1 VIEEQLSEGE
11 RRMHRA
17 VDDLKKD
24 LNTVRTGRASP
35 SILDNVTV
43 EYYGAPTPLN
53 GLAQISVSEARQLV
67 IQPYDRTSIG
77 PIEKAIQK
85 ADLGITPNN
94 DGQVIRLNIPPLTE
108 QRRKELVKTVHKMV
122 EDHKIAVRNGRRE
135 VADKLKAAEK
145 DKSISV
151 DEVKRAQERL
161 QKITDRIIG
170 ELDAVGRDKESDIM
184 AI

>member
-1 VIEEQLSEGE
+1 MIEEQLSEGE

-108 QRRKELVKTVHKMV
+108 QRRKDLVKTVHKMV

-145 DKSISV
+145 DKSIPV
-151 DEVKRAQERL
+151 DEAKRAQERL
-161 QKITDRIIG
+161 QKITDRIVG
-170 ELDAVGRDKESDIM
+170 ELEAVGHDKESDIM

>member
-108 QRRKELVKTVHKMV
+108 QRRKDLVKTVHKMV

-145 DKSISV
+145 DKSIPV
-151 DEVKRAQERL
+151 DEAKRAQERL
-161 QKITDRIIG
+161 QKITDRIVG
-170 ELDAVGRDKESDIM
+170 ELEAVGHDKESDIM

>member
-1 VIEEQLSEGE
+1 MIEEQLSEGE
-11 RRMHRA
+11 RRMQRA

-108 QRRKELVKTVHKMV
+108 QRRKDLVKTVHKMV
-122 EDHKIAVRNGRRE
+122 EDHKIAVRNGRRD

-151 DEVKRAQERL
+151 DDVKRAQERL
-161 QKITDRIIG
+161 QKITDRIVG
-170 ELDAVGRDKESDIM
+170 ELETVGRDKESDIM